1 MFLVPNYSDA
11 MARED
16 RQILHKGRGATSN
29 PKVRFE
35 SLDVDPFD
43 DGWDSLARTRAENP
57 PPATEVTPDA
67 SRSVIVRNNS
77 PDIPFDRSI
86 NPYRGCEHGCVY
98 CYARP
103 THAYLGLSPGL
114 DFETK
119 LHAKFDA
126 ATLLERELARLGYAC
141 QPIALGTNTDPYQP
155 VERRLKITRGVLE
168 VLARCQHPVTIV
180 TKSAAVVRDLD
191 LLAPMARQ
199 NLARVAISVTTLD
212 GGLARR
218 LEPRAAAPHRRLQAI
233 RELSAAGVP
242 TAVMVAPIIPALTD
256 QEIERILEAGAAAG
270 ASSAGYV
277 LLRLPHE
284 VKELF
289 EDWLSAHAPRR
300 AAHVLS
306 LVRQCRGGRLYDP
319 TFGRRMRGEGPYAQ
333 LIERRF
339 AAAKRRL
346 GLAVESRPLRTDLL
360 VAPTGDGGQLR
371 LL

>member
-1 MFLVPNYSDA
+1 
-11 MARED
+11 MASRASGWV
-16 RQILHKGRGATSN
+16 RKGRGATFN

-35 SLDVDPFD
+35 SSEVDPFD
-43 DGWDSLARTRAENP
+43 DGWGSLAQAREDDP
-57 PPATEVTPDA
+57 PPRTEITPDA
-67 SRSVIVRNNS
+67 SRSVIARNTS
-77 PDIPFDRSI
+77 PDIGFDRSI

-103 THAYLGLSPGL
+103 THAYLGLSPGH

-119 LHAKFDA
+119 ILAKLDA
-126 ATLLERELARLGYAC
+126 AALLERELARPAYDC

-155 VERRLKITRGVLE
+155 VERRLKITRGILE
-168 VLARCQHPVTIV
+168 TLARCRHPATIV

-191 LLAPMARQ
+191 LLVPMARQ
-199 NLARVAISVTTLD
+199 DLVRVAISVTTLD
-212 GGLARR
+212 GALARR

-233 RELSAAGVP
+233 RELSEARVP

-256 QEIERILEAGAAAG
+256 QEIEGILEAAAAAG

-289 EDWLSAHAPRR
+289 EGWLEAHAPER
-300 AAHVLS
+300 ASHVLS
-306 LVRQCRGGRLYDP
+306 LVRQCRGGRLYDAA
-319 TFGRRMRGEGPYAQ
+319 FGSRMRGEGAYAE
-333 LIERRF
+333 LIGRRF
-339 AAAKRRL
+339 ATAKRRL
-346 GLAVESRPLRTDLL
+346 GLGGRARPLRTDLF
-360 VAPTGDGGQLR
+360 APPDLDSRQLR

>member
-1 MFLVPNYSDA
+1 MFCWPNYSDA

-35 SLDVDPFD
+35 SVDVDPFD
-43 DGWDSLARTRAENP
+43 DGWDTLARAREDDPAP
-57 PPATEVTPDA
+57 PTEVMPDA
-67 SRSVIVRNNS
+67 SRSVIVRNTS

-126 ATLLERELARLGYAC
+126 ATLLERELGRPGYAC

-191 LLAPMARQ
+191 LLAPMARR

-212 GGLARR
+212 GELARR

-256 QEIERILEAGAAAG
+256 QEIERILAAGTAAG

-289 EDWLSAHAPRR
+289 EDWLSAHAPGR

-306 LVRQCRGGRLYDP
+306 LVRQCRGGRLYDA

-346 GLAVESRPLRTDLL
+346 GLAVESRPLRTDLF
-360 VAPTGDGGQLR
+360 VAPAREGGQLR